1 MSMVSSATEPLK
13 QLVQAPIQAFQGIAG
28 LPQTMLQS
36 MAGMFPA
43 TAASPNAAAAVE
55 PVLAGGG
62 VGGASGGGA
71 GASGSFPGAG
81 LTSYTRPTSSFEPE
95 TGGKPVGLR
104 AGVLNAAEIRSPTTT
119 TGMGGA
125 PMPLTSAGMSARGGG
140 GEAEKDVARARVVV
154 PSDQTEP

>member
-1 MSMVSSATEPLK
+1 M
-13 QLVQAPIQAFQGIAG
+13 QAIQGFTS
-28 LPQTMLQS
+28 LPQTMMQS

-43 TAASPNAAAAVE
+43 AAAQHAAAAVE

-62 VGGASGGGA
+62 GVDGASA
-71 GASGSFPGAG
+71 GAAGVPGAFPGAG

-95 TGGKPVGLR
+95 AGGRPAGLR

-125 PMPLTSAGMSARGGG
+125 PMPLTPAGMLARGSG
-140 GEAEKDVARARVVV
+140 GESEKDITRARVVV
-154 PSDQTEP
+154 DGDPMDAHR